1 MKKAFGKW
9 SNTFPE
15 AIEGFNNKYEEI
27 IRSFKD
33 AWGPILF
40 TASILNPKLHHLS
53 YMSGE
58 EWESGMQW
66 LKTKVG
72 EQNEKTNR
80 NFTED
85 VASQNSQDP
94 SAYVANQVPRVALNR
109 RPLRPNQARTRE
121 NPRNQIHNDNL
132 THTSDIDRMVD
143 EAQNQETEIP
153 EEFDELNEYVGN
165 YIGKN
170 FYSYIMWK
178 HPHSELP
185 NLQAVAQKV
194 LSILTS
200 SASTERQFSK
210 SRRVLGYQRLKL
222 LPSHVEDE
230 TIIVGNPNLT
240 NTSFE

>member
-1 MKKAFGKW
+1 
-9 SNTFPE
+9 
-15 AIEGFNNKYEEI
+15 
-27 IRSFKD
+27 
-33 AWGPILF
+33 
-40 TASILNPKLHHLS
+40 
-53 YMSGE
+53 
-58 EWESGMQW
+58 
-66 LKTKVG
+66 
-72 EQNEKTNR
+72 
-80 NFTED
+80 
-85 VASQNSQDP
+85 
-94 SAYVANQVPRVALNR
+94 
-109 RPLRPNQARTRE
+109 
-121 NPRNQIHNDNL
+121 
-132 THTSDIDRMVD
+132 MVD

-170 FYSYIMWK
+170 LYSYTMWK

-222 LPSHVEDE
+222 LPNHVEDE
-230 TIIVGNPNLT
+230 TLIVGNPNLT